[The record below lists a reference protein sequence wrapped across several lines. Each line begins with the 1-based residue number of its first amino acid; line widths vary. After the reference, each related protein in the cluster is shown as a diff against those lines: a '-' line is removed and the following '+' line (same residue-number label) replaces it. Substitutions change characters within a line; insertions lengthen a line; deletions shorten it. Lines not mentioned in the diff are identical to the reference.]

1 MTQFSFSSTND
12 HLTKSHQKAS
22 RILDE
27 NKVKSKGLSS
37 KVFYGNSASYIFCGR
52 AVRDNSVALNN
63 RIQNAAVS
71 KGPDRNANSPAE
83 QGSKGYKSAL
93 LHARCRRRD
102 ASGKPLSPILNDLNV
117 TMKSVQS
124 SAESQSMP
132 SIARRKLQ
140 PSRTSLSS
148 PPRKQS
154 RASVPRL
161 LLSEDCRAKRTL
173 MYTQPDHV
181 PVKSVHPSVMS
192 EGDKENWDQAAEIA
206 GMHKILQTLEPNSD
220 GDKLVLT
227 SVPAGGQVED
237 QEQINSLSAIV
248 PAGTPVREVL
258 PQDIGFPNPPGS
270 NRCWMNATL
279 QMLLG
284 MEPFMEELECF
295 CLRRDQN
302 NRCEVLQSFFEV
314 MKYRRWRRRWSLRSA
329 LRHLFH
335 SLGMLDAMFLS
346 DRQQDATEFLLRL
359 LDLFREQFHSSK
371 SDFGL
376 QGSSAM
382 QRFPSGGRLGADSV
396 HSPVCDNIEFC
407 LKEMYCCTNC
417 SESTTRCQDHLALF
431 LDIPPT
437 SNVHP
442 SLQEALSHYMQSDI
456 RDLKCG
462 KCSGQ
467 RSKVETVFARLPRFL
482 LVQVKR
488 YTVQTAVT
496 EKLRSLLRVPI
507 SLSLKNCVA
516 DNVVMPVPWL
526 PQRVKD
532 CDTLQLSVDEDEEKE
547 LQEVMCQSVEEDLE
561 VQDLEKAIR
570 LSLEEKQ
577 LTHNKDCSSQLSDAD
592 VPVCEMEGEE
602 DDSPDHSYRLICV
615 LMHQGLSLDC
625 GFCWCK

>member
-1 MTQFSFSSTND
+1 MN
-12 HLTKSHQKAS
+12 
-22 RILDE
+22 
-27 NKVKSKGLSS
+27 
-37 KVFYGNSASYIFCGR
+37 
-52 AVRDNSVALNN
+52 
-63 RIQNAAVS
+63 
-71 KGPDRNANSPAE
+71 
-83 QGSKGYKSAL
+83 
-93 LHARCRRRD
+93 
-102 ASGKPLSPILNDLNV
+102 
-117 TMKSVQS
+117 
-124 SAESQSMP
+124 
-132 SIARRKLQ
+132 
-140 PSRTSLSS
+140 
-148 PPRKQS
+148 
-154 RASVPRL
+154 
-161 LLSEDCRAKRTL
+161 
-173 MYTQPDHV
+173 
-181 PVKSVHPSVMS
+181 
-192 EGDKENWDQAAEIA
+192 EGDKENWDQVAEKA
-206 GMHKILQTLEPNSD
+206 GMHKILQTLETNSD
-220 GDKLVLT
+220 GDEPVLT
-227 SVPAGGQVED
+227 SVSAGGQVPD
-237 QEQINSLSAIV
+237 QEQINSLPAIV
-248 PAGTPVREVL
+248 LAGTPIREVL

-284 MEPFMEELECF
+284 MEPFMEELEFF

-314 MKYRRWRRRWSLRSA
+314 MKYRRWRRRLSLRSA

-346 DRQQDATEFLLRL
+346 DRQQDAAEFLLCL
-359 LDLFREQFHSSK
+359 LDLFREQLCSSK
-371 SDFGL
+371 TDLGL
-376 QGSSAM
+376 QDIKAKESCTLRELQLENLPSGSSAM
-382 QRFPSGGRLGADSV
+382 QRLPSGGRLGADSV

-407 LKEMYCCTNC
+407 LKEIYCCTNC

-456 RDLKCG
+456 RELKCG

-516 DNVVMPVPWL
+516 DNVVMPVPWS
-526 PQRVKD
+526 PQRAKE
-532 CDTLQLSVDEDEEKE
+532 CDTSQLSVDEDEEKE

-561 VQDLEKAIR
+561 VQDLEKAIK
-570 LSLEEKQ
+570 LSLEEQQ
-577 LTHNKDCSSQLSDAD
+577 LTHNKDCSFQLGDAD
-592 VPVCEMEGEE
+592 VPMCELEGE

-625 GFCWCK
+625 GHYVADVYNIGQQQWYHYDDEVVSYLAEGEVLGSARQRNGYIFCYMHRHLFNQLLYQNRNLDTNC